1 MDRLKAMAV
10 FTATVEAG
18 SLSAAGR
25 RLGMPL
31 ATVSR
36 TISELE
42 AHLKTRLL
50 NRTTRSLGLTESG
63 TAYVAASRRIL
74 EQVGEAERAAAG
86 EFSQPRGELVITAPI
101 MFGRLHVL
109 PVMTHFLQSFPQID
123 ARLMLTDRVAHLL
136 DDHLDV
142 AFRIGALPDSGM
154 VATRLGSVRRVVCAS
169 PAYWK
174 ARGVPKTPAALA
186 EHDCINF
193 EALDMPQRWD
203 FPDGAVTVH
212 ARLSVNTAE
221 AALDAAIAGLGVT
234 RLLSYQAEQAV
245 EAGRLKIALEAFEA
259 APMPVHMLHGGQG
272 QLPLKLRAFLDF
284 AAPRLKT
291 RLVRL
296 GEVTRGKKSG
306 GRE

>member
-10 FTATVEAG
+10 LAAAVEAG

-63 TAYVAASRRIL
+63 MAYVAASRRIL

-86 EFSQPRGELVITAPI
+86 EYNQPRGELVITAPI
-101 MFGRLHVL
+101 VFGRLHVL

-123 ARLMLTDRVAHLL
+123 ARLMLTDRVAHLM

-174 ARGVPKTPAALA
+174 AHGVPKAPAALA
-186 EHDCINF
+186 EHDCISF
-193 EALDMPQRWD
+193 EALDTPQRWD
-203 FPDGAVTVH
+203 FPNGAVPVH

-221 AALDAAIAGLGVT
+221 AALDAAMAGLGVT

-245 EAGRLKIALEAFEA
+245 EAGRLKIALAAFEP

-272 QLPLKLRAFLDF
+272 LLPLKLRTFLDF

-296 GEVTRGKKSG
+296 GEVTREKKSA

>member
-1 MDRLKAMAV
+1 MDRLKAMTV
-10 FTATVEAG
+10 LTAAVEAG

-42 AHLKTRLL
+42 VHLKTRLL
-50 NRTTRSLGLTESG
+50 NRTTRSLGLTEAG

-86 EFSQPRGELVITAPI
+86 EYSQPRGELMIPAP
-101 MFGRLHVL
+101 MLFGRLHVL

-123 ARLMLTDRVAHLL
+123 ARLLLMDRVAHLM

-154 VATRLGSVRRVVCAS
+154 VATRLGSVRHVVCAS
-169 PAYWK
+169 PTYWK
-174 ARGVPKTPAALA
+174 THGMPKTPSALA
-186 EHDCINF
+186 EHDCISF
-193 EALDMPQRWD
+193 EALDAPQRWN
-203 FPDGAVTVH
+203 FPGGAMTVH

-221 AALDAAIAGLGVT
+221 AALDAALAGLGVT
-234 RLLSYQAEQAV
+234 RLLSYQAQEAV
-245 EAGRLKIALEAFEA
+245 EAGRLKIALAAFEP

-272 QLPLKLRAFLDF
+272 LLPLKLRTFLDF

-296 GEVTRGKKSG
+296 GEVTREKKSG
-306 GRE
+306 GRV